1 MMPPHIR
8 AEFLKNCVTKD
19 PAIIRDL
26 QRADKEREAAA
37 KIIVTDPTQIIRDIS
52 KIKAMDMLTAK
63 DPGVAFT
70 TKDDGSVACW
80 TKDDGIFEYWCSMK
94 AAKEREAG
102 GAEAEDASNAPPTAA
117 AAPLEASIAAAPPTN
132 QHAVMGPFVPRSA
145 LTDDTVLMCKDCEGP
160 VEPSGKGVRM
170 TSKQK
175 NTYQCGRC
183 NSACTVL
190 SYALGGWPTE
200 EFKRWDP
207 ETKKNF
213 FRQGLKGSDL
223 KRNYAETCAKKRI
236 ELRSHCDAGEMR
248 PLQYWE
254 HLGYDV
260 ERLKT
265 FTPKEDQ
272 LYTAQLGWQF
282 RVNVNKK
289 NTETEVEREVQDI
302 LCKMAKKRG
311 KDNGKRGK
319 DKAKLEAS
327 SGMAS
332 SDSPVKKRKASNVTY
347 TPEKKRKSEE
357 QKQDKDL
364 TGTPLGCD

>member
-1 MMPPHIR
+1 M
-8 AEFLKNCVTKD
+8 
-19 PAIIRDL
+19 
-26 QRADKEREAAA
+26 Q
-37 KIIVTDPTQIIRDIS
+37 
-52 KIKAMDMLTAK
+52 
-63 DPGVAFT
+63 
-70 TKDDGSVACW
+70 
-80 TKDDGIFEYWCSMK
+80 
-94 AAKEREAG
+94 
-102 GAEAEDASNAPPTAA
+102 
-117 AAPLEASIAAAPPTN
+117 
-132 QHAVMGPFVPRSA
+132 
-145 LTDDTVLMCKDCEGP
+145 
-160 VEPSGKGVRM
+160 
-170 TSKQK
+170 
-175 NTYQCGRC
+175 
-183 NSACTVL
+183 
-190 SYALGGWPTE
+190 
-200 EFKRWDP
+200 
-207 ETKKNF
+207 
-213 FRQGLKGSDL
+213 
-223 KRNYAETCAKKRI
+223 KKRI

-282 RVNVNKK
+282 RVNVNKTT
-289 NTETEVEREVQDI
+289 TETEVEREVQDI

-357 QKQDKDL
+357 QKKDEDL